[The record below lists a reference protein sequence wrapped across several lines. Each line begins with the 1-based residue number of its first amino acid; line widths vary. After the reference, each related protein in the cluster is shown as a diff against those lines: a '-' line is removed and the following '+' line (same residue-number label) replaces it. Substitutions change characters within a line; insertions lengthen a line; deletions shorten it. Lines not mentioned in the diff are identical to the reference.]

1 MSLVYICRFP
11 SLHPLIRTYPST
23 VAAFLL
29 SVYGACPFAMP
40 YVKVNISVNLGL
52 LVFLRA
58 ADGDGELAES
68 HVTELLCLYVLDGE
82 A

>member
-1 MSLVYICRFP
+1 MSLVYICCFP

-29 SVYGACPFAMP
+29 SVYGACPFSMP
-40 YVKVNISVNLGL
+40 YVKVDISVNLVL

-58 ADGDGELAES
+58 
-68 HVTELLCLYVLDGE
+68 V
-82 A
+82 